1 MTDDGTREDEDN
13 RLRSEAMAQAVRP
26 LGREVDRP
34 VAEQPGAAAPDER
47 GEGPEDGQD

>member
-1 MTDDGTREDEDN
+1 MADDGTREDEDN

-34 VAEQPGAAAPDER
+34 AAGETRPPTPDER
-47 GEGPEDGQD
+47 TEGDEDRD